1 MSETN
6 AETPLLNN
14 DDHLHE
20 SKDNLQ
26 WEEVNSDSESDN
38 SSINDDN
45 IPEFNIPDLPNLP
58 DLNNK
63 QNIDQVLQDFINDLQ
78 NTFPEIENQL
88 KKLYDENNNLLIDN
102 IVKFCKE
109 IYPVHFFNIL
119 YQNEELFNNEEDLYL
134 LPNVNFS
141 ALWRLE
147 DINENH
153 KNTIWKYL
161 QLVLLSIVG
170 DINENEAFGDT
181 AKLFEGINT
190 DEFKTKLES
199 CIDQIEEMFKSRS
212 NNESN
217 DENVRM
223 DISGEHNFEN
233 FLPNA
238 DELHSHLSS
247 IMDGKIGKLAN
258 EIAEETA
265 KELDIDLENMTS
277 QEDMFETVFKN
288 PKKLTEIVGKI
299 SGKIDKK
306 MKSGELN
313 EKDLISE
320 AGEMM
325 DKLKNVP
332 GMDKMEDI
340 LKSMGGKDLEEMMK
354 SMGGMGGMSGMSGM
368 GDLFKSMSGN
378 KNGKFNK
385 GAFNQHMKSTQI
397 RQRLKKK
404 LEEKRKAEILMAMMQ
419 QKNMPEQNDNIE
431 KNESKNEEIQNDKQ
445 ENKYN
450 DDWLEFTTYNSSGNK
465 PNRSSINKN
474 NNNKKKN
481 KKKKKK

>member
-1 MSETN
+1 MSESETN
-6 AETPLLNN
+6 VETPLLEEQSVSSNEE
-14 DDHLHE
+14 DQ
-20 SKDNLQ
+20 KIK
-26 WEEVNSDSESDN
+26 WEEVNSDN
-38 SSINDDN
+38 SSDDESIDEADLFPELN
-45 IPEFNIPDLPNLP
+45 LPEFP

-63 QNIDQVLQDFINDLQ
+63 PNIEQVLQDFINDLQ
-78 NTFPEIENQL
+78 NTFPEIGNKL
-88 KKLYDENNNLLIDN
+88 KELYDENNNL
-102 IVKFCKE
+102 IVDKIIEFCKE
-109 IYPVHFFNIL
+109 TYPVHFFNIL
-119 YQNEELFNNEEDLYL
+119 YQNEELFEQDICL
-134 LPNVNFS
+134 LPNINFS
-141 ALWRLE
+141 TLWKLE

-170 DINENEAFGDT
+170 DINENEVFGDT

-190 DEFKTKLES
+190 DEFKSKLES
-199 CIDQIEEMFKSRS
+199 CIDQIEEMFKSRA
-212 NNESN
+212 NNETEG
-217 DENVRM
+217 ENVRM

-233 FLPNA
+233 FMPNA
-238 DELHSHLSS
+238 DDLHSHLSS
-247 IMDGKIGKLAN
+247 IMDGKIGRLAN

-265 KELDIDLENMTS
+265 KELDLNLDNMTS
-277 QEDMFETVFKN
+277 QEDLFETVFKN

-313 EKDLISE
+313 EKDLINE

-340 LKSMGGKDLEEMMK
+340 IKSMGGKDLEEMMK
-354 SMGGMGGMSGMSGM
+354 SMGGMSGMN
-368 GDLFKSMSGN
+368 DLFKSMSGN
-378 KNGKFNK
+378 KNAKFNK

-419 QKNMPEQNDNIE
+419 AKNGEQTNMENQQENVKQCVEENKE
-431 KNESKNEEIQNDKQ
+431 KKQ
-445 ENKYN
+445 ENKYD
-450 DDWLEFTTYNSSGNK
+450 DDWLEFTVYSSSNNK
-465 PNRSSINKN
+465 PQRSSINKN
-474 NNNKKKN
+474 NNNNKKKKKN
-481 KKKKKK
+481 KKKK